1 MKNTENA
8 ERPISAIEY
17 THFSPGPCRRSGR
30 PVQTSRRSVIRL
42 SSALTPP
49 SNHELHLNT
58 SSISSILRDSPTIST
73 TCGRL
78 DSPDT
83 SSHAHLR
90 MRLVCIENRCRRS
103 YGLEKSGFVCH
114 AKTQMNGGLP

>member
-17 THFSPGPCRRSGR
+17 RHFSPGPCRRSGR
-30 PVQTSRRSVIRL
+30 PVQTSRRSVIKL
-42 SSALTPP
+42 SSALTPL

-73 TCGRL
+73 TCGKS
-78 DSPDT
+78 DSPAT

-90 MRLVCIENRCRRS
+90 MRLVCIENRWYDKPRVDERRRAFQ
-103 YGLEKSGFVCH
+103 Y
-114 AKTQMNGGLP
+114 